1 MNDNDR
7 SVLDLMLG
15 YCKRIRERISKYSI
29 DKDAFEHD
37 DAHADML
44 LMPVFQIGELV
55 SRLSDECVEELSEI
69 PWHQIRGFRNII
81 AHDYMKVQAT
91 WAWDTIETSIPEL
104 EKKLKDAIRS

>member
-1 MNDNDR
+1 MNDNDY
-7 SVLDLMLG
+7 SVLNLMLE
-15 YCKRIRERISKYSI
+15 YCERIRERISRYSI
-29 DKDAFEHD
+29 DEDTFEND

-55 SRLSDECVEELSEI
+55 SKLSDECIEELSDI

-104 EKKLKDAIRS
+104 EKRLRTAIL